1 MDSNRLGMEISW
13 VSPARMGDRAGGCC
27 SLSPSVS
34 HHGARDCLLT
44 RGTHRSRD
52 MGGISLLPS
61 SQGRCSSFPPF
72 SCHPPALPGSL
83 SVDGLG
89 NCIETEKCSSRH
101 RGWGRDAV
109 MEEFVEFCPIS
120 KVLKRVKRSRTPSWE
135 FPTKPD
141 WFWFSGLWR
150 KLSTGSGG
158 LVWKPGGE
166 LEELAPL
173 KCQDP

>member
-1 MDSNRLGMEISW
+1 
-13 VSPARMGDRAGGCC
+13 
-27 SLSPSVS
+27 
-34 HHGARDCLLT
+34 
-44 RGTHRSRD
+44 
-52 MGGISLLPS
+52 
-61 SQGRCSSFPPF
+61 
-72 SCHPPALPGSL
+72 
-83 SVDGLG
+83 
-89 NCIETEKCSSRH
+89 
-101 RGWGRDAV
+101 